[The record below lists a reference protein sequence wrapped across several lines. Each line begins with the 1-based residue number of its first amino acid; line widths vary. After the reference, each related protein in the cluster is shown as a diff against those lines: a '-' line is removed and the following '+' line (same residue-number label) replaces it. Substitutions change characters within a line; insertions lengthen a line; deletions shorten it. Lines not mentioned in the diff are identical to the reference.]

1 MILQK
6 KDVLVSRYVDGII
19 LPVSLSDINLETWRL
34 RYDKVGMSIMCQGW
48 GLQNNINDISRAIED
63 LDFALKGTEH
73 QSRGDWLYR
82 RIKIFASESHL
93 VEFFYDRTSHRS
105 EISVNGAIRITV
117 RTKTPDSY
125 VNHVILLLEL
135 ENIFKDYCC
144 HVSNVEMAF
153 DCSDNYEFKEVRN
166 KLFLKYSRNRDN
178 FHCDGSKAKSGK
190 GLKIPGHAGTTEATD
205 YYNGNQNSKQAKV
218 YAIQD
223 NHQGRR
229 RIEISMKRSFL
240 KRIGLNTFSEILMAG
255 PDLFFN
261 QFQLIGFDKRDV
273 WQGTR
278 KGNNSL
284 GSVTESR
291 LDNLLKKP
299 STEILKSLLRMFP
312 SYQPSIIKVKFGEKI
327 DFPNFIF
334 DSPYTPFSM
343 NEPYQ
348 RYSDLWI

>member
-1 MILQK
+1 LILQK
-6 KDVLVSRYVDGII
+6 KDILVSRYVDGLI
-19 LPVSLSDINLETWRL
+19 LPVSLSESPQETWRL
-34 RYDKVGMSIMCQGW
+34 RYDKVGMSIMGW
-48 GLQNNINDISRAIED
+48 KLQYNINDISRAIED

-82 RIKIFASESHL
+82 RIKIFTSKSHL

-105 EISVNGAIRITV
+105 EIFVNGAIRITV
-117 RTKTPDSY
+117 RTKTPESY

-135 ENIFKDYCC
+135 ENIFKDYGC
-144 HVSNVEMAF
+144 HVSNIEMAF

-190 GLKIPGHAGTTEATD
+190 GLKIPGHTGTTEATD
-205 YYNGNQNSKQAKV
+205 YYNGRQNSKQAKV

-240 KRIGLNTFSEILMAG
+240 KRSGLNTFSQILVDG

-261 QFQLIGFDKRDV
+261 QLELIGFDKRGV

-278 KGNNSL
+278 KGNNSF
-284 GSVTESR
+284 SMTETR

-299 STEILKSLLRMFP
+299 STEILRILLKIFP
-312 SYQPSIIKVKFGEKI
+312 SYQTSIIKMKFGEKI